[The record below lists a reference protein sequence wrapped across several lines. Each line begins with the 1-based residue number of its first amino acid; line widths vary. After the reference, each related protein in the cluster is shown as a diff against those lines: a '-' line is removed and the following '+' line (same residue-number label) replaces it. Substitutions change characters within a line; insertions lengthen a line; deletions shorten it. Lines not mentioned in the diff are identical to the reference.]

1 MRFRVVAPVPAGDPF
16 TPDQRRSIDKARAQ
30 AGRDGGFDFHVY
42 IGPSGDDPRAT
53 AVRQHAGLPDAAHA
67 VLILVDPAGHAL
79 EVVTGTEVARVID
92 DSACG
97 LAALSMQTAFAAG
110 DLVGG
115 IVRGLHQLGDASRRP
130 ETLHTDQA

>member
-1 MRFRVVAPVPAGDPF
+1 MLGGEPF
-16 TPDQRRSIDKARAQ
+16 SADQRRTIDHARER
-30 AGRDGGFDFHVY
+30 AGRGGGLDFHVY
-42 IGPSGDDPRAT
+42 VGPADDDPRAS
-53 AVRQHAGLPDAAHA
+53 ARRLHAALPDAARS
-67 VLILVDPAGHAL
+67 VLVLVDPPGHAL
-79 EVVTGTEVARVID
+79 EIVTGFEARRVLS

-115 IVRGLHQLGDASRRP
+115 LVHGLDQLGDASRRP